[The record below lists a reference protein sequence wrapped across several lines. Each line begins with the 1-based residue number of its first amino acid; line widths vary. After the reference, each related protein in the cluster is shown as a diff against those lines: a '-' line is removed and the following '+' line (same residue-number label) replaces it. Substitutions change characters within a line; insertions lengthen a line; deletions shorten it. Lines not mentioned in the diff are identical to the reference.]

1 MGTFSAKLRV
11 WNPEATEKVEEIE
24 AVVDTGTAFSW
35 IHRERL
41 DRLGAQRLRRLE
53 FRAID
58 GSIIERDTAVVRVG
72 SHDRKGPDIVV
83 VAEPNDMELIG
94 AYTIQGL
101 GLTYDPVQKKLI
113 ITEIP
118 AMAFIESLG

>member
-11 WNPEATEKVEEIE
+11 WNPEAPEKVEEIE

-41 DRLGAQRLRRLE
+41 DRLVAQRLRRLE

-58 GSIIERDTAVVRVG
+58 GSVIERHTAVVWVG
-72 SHDRKGPDIVV
+72 MQDRKGPDIVV
-83 VAEPNDMELIG
+83 IAEPNDMELIG
-94 AYTIQGL
+94 SYTIQGL

-113 ITEIP
+113 NTEIP

>member
-1 MGTFSAKLRV
+1 VGTFSAKLRV
-11 WNPEATEKVEEIE
+11 WNPEAPEKVEEIE
-24 AVVDTGTAFSW
+24 AVVDTRAAFSW

-53 FRAID
+53 FRAVD
-58 GSIIERDTAVVRVG
+58 GSIVERDTAVVWVG

-83 VAEPNDMELIG
+83 VAEPNDVELIG

-101 GLTYDPVQKKLI
+101 GLAYDPVQKKLV